1 MRELNAP
8 GRKMDILLKT
18 MGQEKTVS
26 SYKLSG
32 LEVASLK
39 GDSYLT
45 IAVTKD
51 NVPKMEDLKVV
62 LFKGFGF

>member
-45 IAVTKD
+45 ITKD